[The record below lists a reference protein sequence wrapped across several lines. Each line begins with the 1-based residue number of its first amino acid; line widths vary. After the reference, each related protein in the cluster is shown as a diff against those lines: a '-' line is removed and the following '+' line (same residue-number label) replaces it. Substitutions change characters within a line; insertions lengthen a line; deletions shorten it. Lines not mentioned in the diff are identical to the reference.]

1 MSTTDPTEQIKAD
14 VAALQA
20 ASAAAADQIAALTDQ
35 VLALQ
40 AGQVTD
46 DQVANLHSALADVT
60 SELATAVDDSQAAVP
75 GDQPQT
81 ATAVDQPQTA
91 APVDQAAVGEE
102 QTSPLRE
109 EPQATTGDLALPA
122 DRAQPEAGEERHD

>member
-1 MSTTDPTEQIKAD
+1 MADTQQILDD

-46 DQVANLHSALADVT
+46 DQLNNLHEALADVT
-60 SELATAVDDSQAAVP
+60 HELVAAVEASEAALGGTP
-75 GDQPQT
+75 G
-81 ATAVDQPQTA
+81 
-91 APVDQAAVGEE
+91 
-102 QTSPLRE
+102 R
-109 EPQATTGDLALPA
+109 
-122 DRAQPEAGEERHD
+122 EAG